1 MTASQEKP
9 MTPLTRSLAVLA
21 FSVFPL
27 LAQPGV
33 EMPGPGSGLGSG
45 PRGGRMARAL
55 DLTEA
60 QKSSIHAIHEKHRP
74 EMAARR
80 ETARQAQTAL
90 QTAFRE
96 AATPE
101 AQLRALHDKASAA
114 RFEMMLAGRSIR
126 QEVDAVLTPE
136 QRAKAA
142 DLRGTAQAHRRERM
156 HHLRKAAGMTS

>member
-9 MTPLTRSLAVLA
+9 MTSLTRSLTVLA
-21 FSVFPL
+21 LSVFPL
-27 LAQPGV
+27 LAQPGL
-33 EMPGPGSGLGSG
+33 EMPGPGSG
-45 PRGGRMARAL
+45 PRGGHMARAL

-60 QKSSIHAIHEKHRP
+60 QKTSIQAIHEKHRP
-74 EMAARR
+74 DMTARR
-80 ETARQAQTAL
+80 EAVRQTQTAL
-90 QTAFRE
+90 QAAFRD

-101 AQLRALHDKASAA
+101 AQLRTLHDKASAA

-156 HHLRKAAGMTS
+156 HHLRKAAGMAG